1 MRAVSVLVITIVLAA
16 ATAIVSGQ
24 GRGRAVA
31 TLVIVVSDPAGN
43 PLPGV
48 LVTAEGPANRS
59 ARTERGR
66 AVFEKIPTGAYRL
79 RFEREG
85 FVTLER
91 ELTARAGAPVEV
103 NVTLS
108 PVPPPPEP
116 EGPPPAPRPVARPA
130 AFELPNT
137 IEKDFIGRAPQRTS
151 SLACGSHGTAT
162 LIQLNQPLARHAH
175 EEADE
180 FLYVIAGEGAAM
192 LDGREERLRA
202 GVLLFL
208 PSGVPYTLTPTGRN
222 PLILLSTM
230 AGEGCSAAP
239 PIR

>member
-1 MRAVSVLVITIVLAA
+1 MRAVSVLVTIVLAA
-16 ATAIVSGQ
+16 ATASVSGQ

-48 LVTAEGPANRS
+48 LVTAEGPADR
-59 ARTERGR
+59 ATRTERGR
-66 AVFEKIPTGAYRL
+66 VVFEKIPTGAYRL

-91 ELTARAGAPVEV
+91 ELTARAGAPMEV

-116 EGPPPAPRPVARPA
+116 EAPPPPPRSDARPA
-130 AFELPNT
+130 VFALPDT

-162 LIQLNQPLARHAH
+162 LIQLNQPLAQHAH
-175 EEADE
+175 DEADE
-180 FLYVIAGEGAAM
+180 FLYVIAGEGAAR

-202 GVLLFL
+202 GVLLFI
-208 PSGVPYTLTPTGRN
+208 PSGVPHTLTQTGRN

-230 AGEGCSAAP
+230 AGEGCAAAP
-239 PIR
+239 APR